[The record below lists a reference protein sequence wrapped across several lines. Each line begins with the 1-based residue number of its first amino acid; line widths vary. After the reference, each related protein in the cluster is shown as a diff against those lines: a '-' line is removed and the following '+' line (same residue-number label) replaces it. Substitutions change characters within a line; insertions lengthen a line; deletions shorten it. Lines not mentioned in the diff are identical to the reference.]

1 MIVETIRL
9 SQKAKEQLLRIKALT
24 GLKQWNELS
33 RWALCISLSDPTPPS
48 RVAVPG
54 DSSVEMTWKTFG
66 GEAAEIYEALVQDR
80 CICDGL
86 GRNPRIVAEQFRL
99 HLHRGIGM
107 MASDKEMQSIANLL
121 RHHAPKTR
129 GVTAGGG

>member
-9 SQKAKEQLLRIKALT
+9 SQKAKEQLLRLKATT

-33 RWALCISLSDPTPPS
+33 RWALCISLADPAPPS
-48 RVAVPG
+48 RVVVPG

-66 GEAAEIYEALVQDR
+66 GEVAVIYEVLVRDR

-86 GRNPRIVAEQFRL
+86 GTDPRIVAEQFRL

-121 RHHAPKTR
+121 RHPMP
-129 GVTAGGG
+129 GPTAY